1 MVGSLAVA
9 GMPIGADVTGLLV
22 CGGASRRMGRDKA
35 LLPIAGRALIER
47 PLAALKQL
55 APRVVLA
62 TGAQPRY
69 PELGLECV
77 LDGVPDAGPLA
88 GLCAGLEASRTTWL
102 AVLSCDL
109 PLARADVLAGLQ
121 RRAME
126 AGWDAALLEVSRGTQ
141 PLYAVYRSSC
151 LGPVRE
157 ALRRGE
163 RRMVAFHGGLVVG
176 SVAAALLG
184 PYAERSALN
193 LNTPEDFRTLE
204 QELARGDTM
213 GTP

>member
-1 MVGSLAVA
+1 MVGVPSR
-9 GMPIGADVTGLLV
+9 GDVTGLLV

-47 PLAALKQL
+47 PLAVLREL

-62 TGAQPRY
+62 TGTQPRY

-77 LDGVPDAGPLA
+77 LDDVPDAGPLA
-88 GLCAGLEASRTTWL
+88 GLCAALEASRTTWL

-109 PLARADVLAGLQ
+109 PLARADVLAGLLQ
-121 RRAME
+121 RASAE
-126 AGWDAALLEVSRGTQ
+126 NWDAALLELPRGTQ
-141 PLYAVYRSSC
+141 PLYAVYRSTC

-163 RRMVAFHGGLVVG
+163 RRMVAFHCGLVVG

-184 PYAERSALN
+184 PSAERSALN

-204 QELARGDTM
+204 QDLARGDTM
-213 GTP
+213 GTL